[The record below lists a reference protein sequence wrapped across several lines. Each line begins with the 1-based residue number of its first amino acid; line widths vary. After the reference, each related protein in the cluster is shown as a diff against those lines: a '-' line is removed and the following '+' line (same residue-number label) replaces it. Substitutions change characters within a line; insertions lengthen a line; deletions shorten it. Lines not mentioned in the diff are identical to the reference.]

1 MKRCTRAPKHRLL
14 TPVRTAPLCMPAAK
28 SYVVRPAF
36 GTLANV
42 AKVPPRLWRE
52 AEELA
57 SSIQAAQ
64 EAFALS
70 DDKAAFD
77 NTIASGKE
85 FAKMLATERK
95 LRKQT
100 HNKRQGSVETRLD
113 RIYAVMRFTAQI
125 AAAEV

>member
-1 MKRCTRAPKHRLL
+1 MLACIARLCTHGARP
-14 TPVRTAPLCMPAAK
+14 
-28 SYVVRPAF
+28 YVVRPAF
-36 GTLANV
+36 GTLTNV
-42 AKVPPRLWRE
+42 AKVPPRLWRK

-57 SSIQAAQ
+57 SSIQTAQ

-70 DDKAAFD
+70 NDKAAFD
-77 NTIASGKE
+77 TTIASGKE

-95 LRKQT
+95 LQKQT

-113 RIYAVMRFTAQI
+113 RIYAVMRFSAQI